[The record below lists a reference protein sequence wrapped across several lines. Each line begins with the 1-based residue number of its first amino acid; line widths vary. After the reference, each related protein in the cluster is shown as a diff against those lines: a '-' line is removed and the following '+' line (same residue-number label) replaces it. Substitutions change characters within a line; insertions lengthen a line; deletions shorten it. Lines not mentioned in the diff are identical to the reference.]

1 MDPLFNLVRLPT
13 SFMDILSEN
22 ALLLVYG
29 LLSLYI
35 VRKVQVYARLR
46 HISGPF
52 WAGFSDWPHRKAML
66 QSDCEAWYAGISEEH
81 GPMARVAPNVVM
93 TTSPDV
99 WAHVTN
105 KPGYKRSD
113 WFFKAMRS
121 EHRRDNVFT
130 QTDVEKHDGRR
141 KQLAPGV
148 SGSGN
153 PNMEMAVNECLEELV
168 HLIRSKYMSSDAEMI
183 PMDLARK
190 LQYFLLD
197 SISAVTLGEALGS
210 LQGDGDTHGY
220 IKSTE
225 DGLVMGTTALALGFS
240 WMCQVPLFGRL
251 LTASPKDEAGFGRFM
266 AACFAS
272 VDERLANPTDE
283 RSDALASFIRNGV
296 TGDDARSEALI
307 FMTVGAINPLAAM
320 SGILLHVIS
329 NARVYALLQREIDD
343 AARHGKAPSA
353 GKGLITSAQAKQLP
367 YLQATIREGM
377 RFWPPVVGLFPRRV
391 PRGGDTVVVDGK
403 PVFLPGGVCVGRS
416 VSAMYRRK
424 DIYGNDADSFRPERW
439 FEPDAGKLADM
450 LLRNFG
456 FALVNP
462 IRPWKTRN
470 TLGIFLTSDM
480 WVHVTERL

>member
-1 MDPLFNLVRLPT
+1 
-13 SFMDILSEN
+13 
-22 ALLLVYG
+22 
-29 LLSLYI
+29 
-35 VRKVQVYARLR
+35 
-46 HISGPF
+46 
-52 WAGFSDWPHRKAML
+52 
-66 QSDCEAWYAGISEEH
+66 
-81 GPMARVAPNVVM
+81 
-93 TTSPDV
+93 
-99 WAHVTN
+99 
-105 KPGYKRSD
+105 
-113 WFFKAMRS
+113 
-121 EHRRDNVFT
+121 
-130 QTDVEKHDGRR
+130 
-141 KQLAPGV
+141 
-148 SGSGN
+148 
-153 PNMEMAVNECLEELV
+153 MEMAVNECLEELV

-367 YLQATIREGM
+367 YLQATIRGGM

-439 FEPDAGKLADM
+439 FEPDAGKLADTVRANEM
-450 LLRNFG
+450 LFNHGRTQCLG
-456 FALVNP
+456 KA
-462 IRPWKTRN
+462 ISQIEIGKTIFEACRLSIHSSVAVLIQSSCCA
-470 TLGIFLTSDM
+470 TLGSPSSTQSVRGRRGTRSGFS
-480 WVHVTERL
+480 